1 MAAVPDY
8 YKLLEVPRDA
18 SDSDIKKAFR
28 KKALQ
33 WHPDKNP
40 DSKKYAEQKFKEV
53 TEAYE
58 VLSDK
63 LKRERYD
70 CYGRDGLSAAVPE
83 GEDLNFTFR
92 SPWDVFREVFG
103 GSDACSATKDD
114 HIPWYLRGP
123 LFSISISEDSGVSIT
138 FGPKRSLCFFTL
150 DPKVFNLKHL
160 LNRRT
165 PEKDAEQ
172 VEVKDDIE
180 LQSAE
185 ACGEQEN
192 NNLEEAASEKE
203 VEYES
208 APEYKEEDA
217 CELEPDCD
225 SPDEEDDETLE
236 GYEPYERWNNQCGGY
251 DMEKNEAPYAY
262 LSSSIYGS
270 QYGCPSYPAYESPC
284 RCPSPS
290 ACTTKNE
297 ADYDS
302 CAAYE
307 TQKTCECSPIYDSHC
322 SYECSPTYE
331 SLYEYEFSPIRESQ
345 YAHESSPGHKSQ
357 CKYGT
362 SLYEWQCSYDSSPT
376 YEMPYE
382 YQYSPVYETHY
393 EYGSSPVY
401 EWNAE
406 QNEQQPKR
414 ASDTEYEVPATWNK
428 LQKECKSHAGGNELH
443 DKIEPPSG
451 DEVQGV
457 QEVVAGYRSALGS
470 KVSLGYNE
478 AALNCYRAGSTALA
492 LPSDDQGSSQQSLP
506 PDETK
511 KQPLGGGSERFLGS
525 MRKVLDGTKKLLN
538 RGNQL
543 PKDIIQEEA
552 QWTSGVSQLPNIHS
566 PPQMGIRQVPSGVN
580 HLLNGSDPFLEN
592 FSWPRGEINPHV
604 TTAMQPHIPR
614 GAYWPRGE
622 TTHLPAIT
630 RGFLG
635 RANRFPSR
643 YKLSAFPSHSSCSY
657 NS

>member
-18 SDSDIKKAFR
+18 SDSDIKKAYR

-103 GSDACSATKDD
+103 ASEACSATKDD
-114 HIPWYLRGP
+114 NIPWYLRGP

-172 VEVKDDIE
+172 VEAKEDIE

-192 NNLEEAASEKE
+192 NNLEEVASEKE
-203 VEYES
+203 AEYES

-217 CELEPDCD
+217 CELEPECA
-225 SPDEEDDETLE
+225 SPGEEDDEILE
-236 GYEPYERWNNQCGGY
+236 GYEPYDGWNHQCGEY
-251 DMEKNEAPYAY
+251 DMEKDEEPYAY
-262 LSSSIYGS
+262 LSPPVYES
-270 QYGCPSYPAYESPC
+270 QYECPSYPAYESPC
-284 RCPSPS
+284 KCTSPTAS
-290 ACTTKNE
+290 IRTNGP
-297 ADYDS
+297 DYKYAS
-302 CAAYE
+302 SAAYE
-307 TQKTCECSPIYDSHC
+307 TQKTCECSPIYDLQCSH
-322 SYECSPTYE
+322 ECSPTYE
-331 SLYEYEFSPIRESQ
+331 SLYEYDFSPIHEPQ
-345 YAHESSPGHKSQ
+345 YAHEPSLEHKPQ
-357 CKYGT
+357 CKYDT
-362 SLYEWQCSYDSSPT
+362 SPYEWHYNYDTCST
-376 YEMPYE
+376 YEMPYG
-382 YQYSPVYETHY
+382 YKYSPVYETHY
-393 EYGSSPVY
+393 EYGSSPIY
-401 EWNAE
+401 EWNTG
-406 QNEQQPKR
+406 QDEQQPKY
-414 ASDTEYEVPATWNK
+414 ASDPEYEVPTSWIK
-428 LQKECKSHAGGNELH
+428 LQKECKSHAGGN
-443 DKIEPPSG
+443 DKMEPPSG
-451 DEVQGV
+451 DEAQGL
-457 QEVVAGYRSALGS
+457 QEVVAGYKSALGS
-470 KVSLGYNE
+470 KVPLGHNE
-478 AALNCYRAGSTALA
+478 AALSCIRVGSTALA
-492 LPSDDQGSSQQSLP
+492 LPSDDQGSSQQGLP
-506 PDETK
+506 PDATR
-511 KQPLGGGSERFLGS
+511 KQSLGGSEKFLGG
-525 MRKVLDGTKKLLN
+525 MKKVLDGTKRLLY
-538 RGNQL
+538 RGNQF
-543 PKDIIQEEA
+543 PKDLSQEGA
-552 QWTSGVSQLPNIHS
+552 QWTSGISQLPNIHS
-566 PPQMGIRQVPSGVN
+566 PPQRGRRQVPSGVN
-580 HLLNGSDPFLEN
+580 HVLNGSNPFLEN
-592 FSWPRGEINPHV
+592 VSWHRGEMNPHMS
-604 TTAMQPHIPR
+604 TAMQPHVPR
-614 GAYWPRGE
+614 GAYWPQGG

-630 RGFLG
+630 RRFLG
-635 RANRFPSR
+635 RVNRFPSR
-643 YKLSAFPSHSSCSY
+643 YKLSAFPSQSSCSY